1 MAFVE
6 FAVFAEFDTIKWV
19 FDNSMN
25 AIVSFV
31 FSIFLRNLRECW
43 ANNWELWGK
52 NHRKW
57 NAG

>member
-6 FAVFAEFDTIKWV
+6 FAEFDTIKWV

-31 FSIFLRNLRECW
+31 FSIFLRNLRE
-43 ANNWELWGK
+43 LWGK